1 MMQTSWS
8 GSKLVLPALLL
19 GFAMHFGAQGIIA
32 QESGT
37 KTTTQTT
44 TKTKIT
50 IKDGKSVKATGCLT
64 RADTGALMLTGVAD
78 KKGPL
83 PDYLLV
89 FEDDKERDLEKHV
102 GHQVQIEGKAA
113 NQGDGKVK
121 FEVEEKAK
129 GTSGEEN
136 KTERKSE
143 VSGDLKLPLLGVK
156 SVKMLAAAC
165 Q

>member
-1 MMQTSWS
+1 MRHEVWS
-8 GSKLVLPALLL
+8 SSKPVFSTLLL
-19 GFAMHFGAQGIIA
+19 GLVLAAGTAVIVAA
-32 QESGT
+32 QESGKET
-37 KTTTQTT
+37 E
-44 TKTKIT
+44 TKTKVT
-50 IKDGKSVKATGCLT
+50 IKEGKNIKATGCVT
-64 RADTGALMLTGVAD
+64 RSETGALMLTGVAD

-83 PDYLLV
+83 PDYILV
-89 FEDDKERDLEKHV
+89 LEDDQEKDLEKEV
-102 GHQVQIEGKAA
+102 GHQVQVEGKAA

-129 GTSGEEN
+129 GTSGAEQ

-156 SVKMLAAAC
+156 SFKMLAAAC